1 MEDDRMNYKNY
12 QAIKKFE
19 TLEAYLHHFSL
30 TSMKNEIPGLLSFF
44 YIQGQALLP
53 YVRIPTGDSH
63 LDPRV
68 HVFWIQ
74 PSRTG
79 KSVAWNFIGDVM
91 KNADLDYEFYST
103 GTDAGLIGSNKPILD
118 EKNKPTGETEKVK
131 GLLEGQKGLNVD
143 EGSIILNPGK
153 HSQETVL
160 YLQTACN
167 SVGSGGNVLTK
178 PMKGDIIKCES
189 LVSLW
194 ITTYPPKGVKEYVL
208 TKGIFQRVLLYW
220 SHWDMDMR
228 QEVSNTR
235 LGTFWKK
242 PVPTDLT
249 KDDIYDYFKNTEK
262 RVRDRLLNLA
272 EISFTVWD
280 EMSRDEQEEVA
291 QQYMWDMFSADDD
304 YQTALYQASD
314 EIFDL
319 LGNMSAGMSEI
330 VASFTPAV
338 ENYLGII
345 SLHMAV
351 LDQKWKITAKHVDMA
366 FDILLDLFKN
376 LISWLEDSVEINGNK
391 GKENKINE
399 DMLKAYNDCTGYEIE
414 GNGDGWR
421 RQASLEQLYIGT
433 VGVSKSTVRRHFK
446 DYASKLFNR
455 KKSGGRVYLRRKGA
469 STNE

>member
-1 MEDDRMNYKNY
+1 MNYKNY
-12 QAIKKFE
+12 QAVKKFD
-19 TLEAYLHHFSL
+19 TLEAYLHHFSQ

-44 YIQGQALLP
+44 FIQGQSLLP
-53 YVRIPTGDSH
+53 YVRIPTGDTH

-91 KNADLDYEFYST
+91 KEAELDYELYST
-103 GTDAGLIGSNKPILD
+103 GTDAGLIGSNKPVLD
-118 EKNKPTGETEKVK
+118 ENNKPTGETEKID
-131 GLLEGQKGLNVD
+131 GLLSGKKGLNVD

-167 SVGSGGNVLTK
+167 AVGSGGNILTK

-194 ITTYPPKGVKEYVL
+194 ITTYPPKCVKEYVL

-242 PVPTDLT
+242 PIETDLT
-249 KDDIYDYFKNTEK
+249 KDDIYDYFKDTEK
-262 RVRDRLLNLA
+262 RVRDRLLNFA
-272 EISFTVWD
+272 ELTFTQWT
-280 EMSRDEQEEVA
+280 EMNREEQEEIA

-304 YQTALYQASD
+304 YETALYQASD
-314 EIFDL
+314 EVFDL
-319 LGNMSAGMSEI
+319 LRNMSASMSEI
-330 VASFTPAV
+330 VASFTPAI
-338 ENYLGII
+338 ENYLAII

-351 LDQKWKITAKHVDMA
+351 LDKKWTITAQHVDMA

-376 LISWLEDSVEINGNK
+376 LISWLEDSVEINSNK
-391 GKENKINE
+391 SKENKIQE
-399 DMLKAYNDCTGYEIE
+399 DFVKVYDECTGYEIV
-414 GNGDGWR
+414 GHGDGWK
-421 RQASLEQLYIGT
+421 RQSSFEAQYMSMT
-433 VGVSKSTVRRHFK
+433 GVSKSTVRRHIK
-446 DYASKLFNR
+446 DYAGALFNI
-455 KKSGGRVYLRRKGA
+455 KKSGGRIYFRRKGA
-469 STNE
+469 KKYE

>member
-1 MEDDRMNYKNY
+1 MNYKNY
-12 QAIKKFE
+12 QAVKKFD
-19 TLEAYLHHFSL
+19 TLEAYLHHFSQ

-44 YIQGQALLP
+44 FVQGQSLLP
-53 YVRIPTGDSH
+53 YVRIPTGDTH

-91 KNADLDYEFYST
+91 KEAELDYELYST
-103 GTDAGLIGSNKPILD
+103 GTDAGLIGSNKPVLD
-118 EKNKPTGETEKVK
+118 ENNKPTGETEKID
-131 GLLEGQKGLNVD
+131 GLLSGKKGLNVD

-167 SVGSGGNVLTK
+167 AVGSGGNILTK

-189 LVSLW
+189 MVSLW

-235 LGTFWKK
+235 LATFWKK
-242 PVPTDLT
+242 PIETDLT
-249 KDDIYDYFKNTEK
+249 KDDLYDYFKDTEK
-262 RVRDRLLNLA
+262 RVRDRLLNFA
-272 EISFTVWD
+272 ELTFTQWT
-280 EMSRDEQEEVA
+280 EMSREEQEEIA
-291 QQYMWDMFSADDD
+291 QQYMWDMFTVEED
-304 YQTALYQASD
+304 YETALYQASD
-314 EIFDL
+314 EVFDL
-319 LGNMSAGMSEI
+319 LRNMSASMSEI
-330 VASFTPAV
+330 VASFTPAI
-338 ENYLGII
+338 ENYLAII

-351 LDQKWKITAKHVDMA
+351 LDKKWVISAQHVDMA
-366 FDILLDLFKN
+366 FEILLDLFKN
-376 LISWLEDSVEINGNK
+376 LISWLEDSVEIGGNK
-391 GKENKINE
+391 GKEGKIHE
-399 DMLKAYNDCTGYEIE
+399 DMIKAYNECTAYELD

-421 RQASLEQLYIGT
+421 RQASVYQMYISN
-433 VGVSKSTVRRHFK
+433 VGVSKATVERHFK
-446 DYASKLFNR
+446 DFSSKLFNR
-455 KKSGGRVYLRRKGA
+455 KKSSGRVYLRRKGA
-469 STNE
+469 KNHD

>member
-1 MEDDRMNYKNY
+1 MNYKNY
-12 QAIKKFE
+12 EALKRFD
-19 TLEAYLHHFSL
+19 TLEAYLHHFSQ

-44 YIQGQALLP
+44 FIQGQALLP

-91 KNADLDYEFYST
+91 KNAELDYEFYST
-103 GTDAGLIGSNKPILD
+103 GTDAGLIGSNKPVYD
-118 EKNKPTGETEKVK
+118 EKTKQQVGTEKVK
-131 GLLEGQKGLNVD
+131 GLLEGRKGLNVD

-178 PMKGDIIKCES
+178 PMKGDIVKCES

-228 QEVSNTR
+228 QDVSNTR

-242 PVPTDLT
+242 PIETDLT
-249 KDDIYDYFKNTEK
+249 KDDIYDYFKSTEK
-262 RVRDRLLNLA
+262 RVRDRLLNFA
-272 EISFTVWD
+272 EISFTVWT
-280 EMSRDEQEEVA
+280 EMSRDEQEEIA
-291 QQYMWDMFSADDD
+291 QAHMWDMFSADDD
-304 YQTALYQASD
+304 YETALYQASD

-319 LGNMSAGMSEI
+319 LRNMSAGMSEI

-351 LDQKWKITAKHVDMA
+351 LDNKWKITAKHVDMA

-376 LISWLEDSVEINGNK
+376 LISWLEDSVEIGGNK
-391 GKENKINE
+391 GKESKIHE
-399 DMLKAYNDCTGYEIE
+399 DMLKVYNECTGYEID
-414 GNGDGWR
+414 GQGDGWR
-421 RQASLEQLYIGT
+421 RQASMWRMYMDN
-433 VGVSKSTVRRHFK
+433 VGVSKSTVERHFK
-446 DYASKLFNR
+446 DHSSKLFNR
-455 KKSGGRVYLRRKGA
+455 KMSGGRVYLRRKGA
-469 STNE
+469 KKHE

>member
-1 MEDDRMNYKNY
+1 MNYKNY
-12 QAIKKFE
+12 QAVKKFD
-19 TLEAYLHHFSL
+19 TLEAYLHHFSQ

-44 YIQGQALLP
+44 FIQGQSLLP
-53 YVRIPTGDSH
+53 YVRIPTGDTH

-91 KNADLDYEFYST
+91 KEAELDYELYST
-103 GTDAGLIGSNKPILD
+103 GTDAGLIGSNKPVLD
-118 EKNKPTGETEKVK
+118 ENNKPTGETEKID
-131 GLLEGQKGLNVD
+131 GLLSGKKGLNVD

-167 SVGSGGNVLTK
+167 AVGSGGNILTK

-242 PVPTDLT
+242 PIETDLT
-249 KDDIYDYFKNTEK
+249 KDDIYDYFKDTEK
-262 RVRDRLLNLA
+262 RVRDRLLNFA
-272 EISFTVWD
+272 ELTFTQWT
-280 EMSRDEQEEVA
+280 EMSREEQEEIA

-304 YQTALYQASD
+304 YETALYQASD
-314 EIFDL
+314 EVFDL
-319 LGNMSAGMSEI
+319 LRNMSASMSEI
-330 VASFTPAV
+330 VASFTPAI
-338 ENYLGII
+338 ENYLAII

-351 LDQKWKITAKHVDMA
+351 LDKKWTITAQHVDMA

-376 LISWLEDSVEINGNK
+376 LISWLEDSVEINSNK
-391 GKENKINE
+391 SKEIKIQE
-399 DMLKAYNDCTGYEIE
+399 DFVKVYDECTGYEIV
-414 GNGDGWR
+414 GHGDGWK
-421 RQASLEQLYIGT
+421 RQSSFEAQYMSMT
-433 VGVSKSTVRRHFK
+433 GVSKSTVRRHIK
-446 DYASKLFNR
+446 DYAGALFNI
-455 KKSGGRVYLRRKGA
+455 KKSGGRIYFRRKGA
-469 STNE
+469 KKYE

>member
-1 MEDDRMNYKNY
+1 MNYKNY
-12 QAIKKFE
+12 QAVKKFD
-19 TLEAYLHHFSL
+19 TLEAYLHHFSQ

-44 YIQGQALLP
+44 FIQGQSLLP
-53 YVRIPTGDSH
+53 YVRIPTGDTH

-91 KNADLDYEFYST
+91 KEAELDYELYST
-103 GTDAGLIGSNKPILD
+103 GTDAGLIGSNKPVLD
-118 EKNKPTGETEKVK
+118 ENNKPTGETEKID
-131 GLLEGQKGLNVD
+131 GLLSGKKGLNVD

-167 SVGSGGNVLTK
+167 AVGSGGNILTK

-242 PVPTDLT
+242 PIETDLT
-249 KDDIYDYFKNTEK
+249 KDDIYDYFKDTEK
-262 RVRDRLLNLA
+262 RVRDRLLNFA
-272 EISFTVWD
+272 ELTFTQWT
-280 EMSRDEQEEVA
+280 EMNREEQEEIA

-304 YQTALYQASD
+304 YETALYQASD
-314 EIFDL
+314 EVFDL
-319 LGNMSAGMSEI
+319 LRNMSASMSEI
-330 VASFTPAV
+330 VASFTPAI
-338 ENYLGII
+338 ENYLAII

-351 LDQKWKITAKHVDMA
+351 LDKKWTITAQHVDMA

-376 LISWLEDSVEINGNK
+376 LISWLEDSVEINSNK
-391 GKENKINE
+391 SKENKIQE
-399 DMLKAYNDCTGYEIE
+399 DFIKVYDECTGYEIV
-414 GNGDGWR
+414 GHGDGWK
-421 RQASLEQLYIGT
+421 RQSSFEAQYMSMT
-433 VGVSKSTVRRHFK
+433 GVSKSTVRRHIK
-446 DYASKLFNR
+446 DYAGALFNI
-455 KKSGGRVYLRRKGA
+455 KKSGGRIYFRRKGA
-469 STNE
+469 KKYE

>member
-1 MEDDRMNYKNY
+1 MNYKNY
-12 QAIKKFE
+12 QAVKKFD
-19 TLEAYLHHFSL
+19 TLEAYLHHFSQ

-44 YIQGQALLP
+44 FIQGQSLLP
-53 YVRIPTGDSH
+53 YVRIPTGDTH

-91 KNADLDYEFYST
+91 KEAELDYELYST
-103 GTDAGLIGSNKPILD
+103 GTDAGLIGSNKPVLD
-118 EKNKPTGETEKVK
+118 ENNKPTGETEKID
-131 GLLEGQKGLNVD
+131 GLLSGKKGLNVD

-167 SVGSGGNVLTK
+167 AVGSGGNILTK

-242 PVPTDLT
+242 PIETDLT
-249 KDDIYDYFKNTEK
+249 KDDIYDYFKDTEK
-262 RVRDRLLNLA
+262 RVRDRLLNFA
-272 EISFTVWD
+272 ELTFTQWT
-280 EMSRDEQEEVA
+280 EMNREEQEEIA

-304 YQTALYQASD
+304 YETALYQASD
-314 EIFDL
+314 EVFDL
-319 LGNMSAGMSEI
+319 LRNMSASMSEI
-330 VASFTPAV
+330 VASFTPAI
-338 ENYLGII
+338 ENYLAII

-351 LDQKWKITAKHVDMA
+351 LDKKWTITAQHVDMA

-376 LISWLEDSVEINGNK
+376 LISWLEDSVEINSNK
-391 GKENKINE
+391 SKENKIQE
-399 DMLKAYNDCTGYEIE
+399 DFVKVYDECTGYEIV
-414 GNGDGWR
+414 GHGDGWK
-421 RQASLEQLYIGT
+421 RQSSFEAQYMSMT
-433 VGVSKSTVRRHFK
+433 GVSKSTVRRHIK
-446 DYASKLFNR
+446 DYAGALFNI
-455 KKSGGRVYLRRKGA
+455 KKSGGRIYFRRKGA
-469 STNE
+469 KKYE

>member
-1 MEDDRMNYKNY
+1 MNYKNY
-12 QAIKKFE
+12 QAVKKFD
-19 TLEAYLHHFSL
+19 TLEAYLHHFSQ

-44 YIQGQALLP
+44 FVQGQSLLP
-53 YVRIPTGDSH
+53 YVRIPTGDTH

-91 KNADLDYEFYST
+91 KEAELDYELYST
-103 GTDAGLIGSNKPILD
+103 GTDAGLIGSNKPVLD
-118 EKNKPTGETEKVK
+118 ENNKPTGETEKID
-131 GLLEGQKGLNVD
+131 GLLSGKKGLNVD

-167 SVGSGGNVLTK
+167 AVGSGGNILTK

-242 PVPTDLT
+242 PIETDLT
-249 KDDIYDYFKNTEK
+249 KDDIYDYFKDTEK
-262 RVRDRLLNLA
+262 RVRDRLLNFA
-272 EISFTVWD
+272 ELTFTQWT
-280 EMSRDEQEEVA
+280 EMNREEQEEIA

-304 YQTALYQASD
+304 YETALYQASD
-314 EIFDL
+314 EVFDL
-319 LGNMSAGMSEI
+319 LRNMSASMSEI
-330 VASFTPAV
+330 VASFTPAI
-338 ENYLGII
+338 ENYLAII

-351 LDQKWKITAKHVDMA
+351 LDKKWTITAQHVDMA

-376 LISWLEDSVEINGNK
+376 LISWLEDSVEINSNK
-391 GKENKINE
+391 SKENKIQE
-399 DMLKAYNDCTGYEIE
+399 DFVKVYDECTGYEIV
-414 GNGDGWR
+414 GHGDGWK
-421 RQASLEQLYIGT
+421 RQSSFEAQYMSMT
-433 VGVSKSTVRRHFK
+433 GVSKSTVRRHIK
-446 DYASKLFNR
+446 DYAGALFNI
-455 KKSGGRVYLRRKGA
+455 KKSGGRIYFRRKGA
-469 STNE
+469 KKYE

>member
-1 MEDDRMNYKNY
+1 MNYKNY
-12 QAIKKFE
+12 QAVKKFD
-19 TLEAYLHHFSL
+19 TLEAYLHHFSQ

-44 YIQGQALLP
+44 FIQGQSLLP
-53 YVRIPTGDSH
+53 YVRIPTGDTH

-91 KNADLDYEFYST
+91 KEAELDYELYST
-103 GTDAGLIGSNKPILD
+103 GTDAGLIGSNKPVLD
-118 EKNKPTGETEKVK
+118 ENNKPTGETEKID
-131 GLLEGQKGLNVD
+131 GLLSGKKGLNVD

-167 SVGSGGNVLTK
+167 AVGSGGNILTK

-242 PVPTDLT
+242 PIETDLT
-249 KDDIYDYFKNTEK
+249 KDDIYDYFKDTEK
-262 RVRDRLLNLA
+262 RVRDRLLNFA
-272 EISFTVWD
+272 ELTFTQWT
-280 EMSRDEQEEVA
+280 EMSREEQEEIA

-304 YQTALYQASD
+304 YETALYQASD
-314 EIFDL
+314 EVFDL
-319 LGNMSAGMSEI
+319 LRNMSASMSEI
-330 VASFTPAV
+330 VASFTPAI
-338 ENYLGII
+338 ENYLAII

-351 LDQKWKITAKHVDMA
+351 LDKKWTITAQHVDMA

-376 LISWLEDSVEINGNK
+376 LISWLEDSVEINSNK
-391 GKENKINE
+391 SKENKIQE
-399 DMLKAYNDCTGYEIE
+399 DFVKVYDECTGYEIV
-414 GNGDGWR
+414 GHGDGWK
-421 RQASLEQLYIGT
+421 RQSSFEAQYMSMT
-433 VGVSKSTVRRHFK
+433 GVSKSTVRRHIK
-446 DYASKLFNR
+446 DYAGALFNI
-455 KKSGGRVYLRRKGA
+455 KKSGGRIYFRRKGA
-469 STNE
+469 KKYE

>member
-1 MEDDRMNYKNY
+1 MNYKNY
-12 QAIKKFE
+12 QAVKKFD
-19 TLEAYLHHFSL
+19 TLEAYLHHFSQ
-30 TSMKNEIPGLLSFF
+30 TSMRNEIPGLLSFF
-44 YIQGQALLP
+44 FIQGQSLLP
-53 YVRIPTGDSH
+53 YVRIPTGDTH

-91 KNADLDYEFYST
+91 KEAELDYELYST
-103 GTDAGLIGSNKPILD
+103 GTDAGLIGSNKPVLD
-118 EKNKPTGETEKVK
+118 ENNKPTGETEKVH
-131 GLLEGQKGLNVD
+131 GLLSGKKGLNVD

-167 SVGSGGNVLTK
+167 AVGSGGNILTK

-189 LVSLW
+189 MVSLW

-242 PVPTDLT
+242 PIETDLT
-249 KDDIYDYFKNTEK
+249 KDDLYDYFKDTEK
-262 RVRDRLLNLA
+262 RVRDRLLNFA
-272 EISFTVWD
+272 ELTFTQWT
-280 EMSRDEQEEVA
+280 EMNREEQEEIA

-304 YQTALYQASD
+304 YETALYQASD
-314 EIFDL
+314 EVFDL
-319 LGNMSAGMSEI
+319 LRNMSASMSEI
-330 VASFTPAV
+330 VASFTPAI
-338 ENYLGII
+338 ENYLAII

-351 LDQKWKITAKHVDMA
+351 LDKKWVITAQHVDMA

-376 LISWLEDSVEINGNK
+376 LISWLEDSVEIGGNK
-391 GKENKINE
+391 GKEGKIQE
-399 DMLKAYNDCTGYEIE
+399 DIIKVYNDCTGYEIE
-414 GNGDGWR
+414 GHGDGWR
-421 RQASLEQLYIGT
+421 RKQSMAQLYMNLT
-433 VGVSKSTVRRHFK
+433 GVSKPTVERHFK
-446 DYASKLFNR
+446 DNILGIMN
-455 KKSGGRVYLRRKGA
+455 KKISGKRVYFRLKGA
-469 STNE
+469 NKHE